1 MKLRVP
7 SVDRIRDILV
17 FFLYGISYPLTNP
30 LMNVLSYV
38 CHFSNLSCAN
48 IGSVFGVIT
57 HVGVNH
63 VSNVS
68 TQSSQVLQYLRL
80 SMRAKTDKLL
90 ERHMV
95 RAARFCTS

>member
-1 MKLRVP
+1 VKLRVP

-30 LMNVLSYV
+30 VLSYV

-95 RAARFCTS
+95 RAA